1 MDGFVHQVHARAG
14 DTVRAGQP
22 LIELA
27 DQELQLERQRWQSQ
41 LAQQLDGLSAA
52 QARADRAQLVVLQSR
67 ADEAQ
72 AQLELAEERLQ
83 RSRLVA
89 PFDAIVVQGDWSQQ
103 LGAPVK
109 EGTELLTLAPS
120 DRYRVMVEVDERDIP
135 RMERVDPR
143 TLRGSLTL
151 SAMPWDSLPLRVTRI
166 SPVAKAVEGRNIF
179 EVEAEL
185 LQHPPGLRPGLQGN
199 ARIDTQPASPLLHF
213 LRRALGNLRLA
224 WWEWV
229 G

>member
-1 MDGFVHQVHARAG
+1 M
-14 DTVRAGQP
+14 
-22 LIELA
+22 
-27 DQELQLERQRWQSQ
+27 
-41 LAQQLDGLSAA
+41 
-52 QARADRAQLVVLQSR
+52 LQSR

-72 AQLELAEERLQ
+72 AQLELVEERLL

-120 DRYRVMVEVDERDIP
+120 DRFRVMVEIDERDIP
-135 RMERVDPR
+135 RMDQLDLR

-151 SAMPWDSLPLRVTRI
+151 SALPWSSLPLRVNRI
-166 SPVAKAVEGRNIF
+166 SPVAKAVEGRNVF

-185 LQHPPGLRPGLQGN
+185 LQQPPGLRPGLQGQ
-199 ARIDTQPASPLLHF
+199 ARIDTEPASPLLHF
-213 LRRALGNLRLA
+213 LRRALGSLRIA
-224 WWEWV
+224 WWEWL